1 MLHSYAFPRSCPF
14 SNRSDPSFLFVLS
27 FPVRQNSPYSPWYS
41 PFFFPITTYIYIHTC
56 TRIYT
61 LTITVYSPETYP
73 PLLRP
78 FPGSSLCVRVCR
90 EIFTGVS
97 AGLLGT
103 RFLVFRI
110 RGGKLSGGCACIFV
124 RRAGS
129 RVWWVAPRETYE
141 RLLFLLASLSVSP
154 SKSLR
159 LHFSVLPFSVCLFF
173 LFQTFLWSNFCPSR
187 KKELRV

>member
-1 MLHSYAFPRSCPF
+1 M
-14 SNRSDPSFLFVLS
+14 
-27 FPVRQNSPYSPWYS
+27 
-41 PFFFPITTYIYIHTC
+41 
-56 TRIYT
+56 
-61 LTITVYSPETYP
+61 
-73 PLLRP
+73 
-78 FPGSSLCVRVCR
+78 
-90 EIFTGVS
+90 S

-103 RFLVFRI
+103 RFLVLRI

-159 LHFSVLPFSVCLFF
+159 LHFSVLPFSVFFLLSFSNFSLVQFLPIKKERAACVIHVREGDSRTVFLFF
-173 LFQTFLWSNFCPSR
+173 SWFLLAVFRRPRRAAAATSGGSQQHTATSGRP
-187 KKELRV
+187 